1 MLKIALEIDIE
12 ELIKKALQVEDK
24 RGRDIVVRR
33 FGLKSPDMYTLA
45 SLGEE
50 YGLTRERVRQI
61 EASTLN
67 GIRERIKEEKQTLLF
82 LELMEK
88 YLESVSRVRRSDFLA
103 RDIAM
108 LCDAHKEY
116 HPVFENKLNFLAK
129 VLGHPYIKDET
140 QDIHTTWYL
149 DSETHDLAVKLI
161 AKLLKHKEHNFDR
174 YMEEI
179 RGEHNL
185 SESVILNYLSLSK
198 NFGTGPYGHMGATH
212 WLRVNPKT
220 VKDKAYLVLEQK
232 GEPMHF
238 MEIARL
244 VNEMSDKKKAHATVH
259 NELIRDP
266 RFVLMGRGTY
276 SLNE

>member
-1 MLKIALEIDIE
+1 MLKIALEIDID
-12 ELIKKALQVEDK
+12 ELVKKALQVDDK

-33 FGLKSPDMYTLA
+33 FGLKSPDLYTLA
-45 SLGEE
+45 SLGGE
-50 YGLTRERVRQI
+50 YNLTRERIRQI

-67 GIRERIKEEKQTLLF
+67 GIKERIKEEKQTLLF

-103 RDIAM
+103 KDIAM
-108 LCDAHKEY
+108 LSNTHEDYE
-116 HPVFENKLNFLAK
+116 PVFENKLNFLAK
-129 VLGHPYIKDET
+129 VLGHPFIKDET
-140 QDIHTTWYL
+140 QDTHTTWYL
-149 DSETHDLAVKLI
+149 DVETHNLAMRLI
-161 AKLLKHKEHNFDR
+161 GKLLKFKDHDFDKYMKEVVD
-174 YMEEI
+174 
-179 RGEHNL
+179 EHDIT
-185 SESVILNYLSLSK
+185 ESVILNYLSLSK

-238 MEIARL
+238 MDIARL
-244 VNEMSDKKKAHATVH
+244 VNEMSSKEKAHATVH
-259 NELIRDP
+259 NELIRDS
-266 RFVLMGRGTY
+266 RFVLTGRGTY

>member
-1 MLKIALEIDIE
+1 MLKIAVEIDIE

-33 FGLKSPDMYTLA
+33 FGLKAPDMLTLA

-61 EASTLN
+61 EASTLD
-67 GIRERIKEEKQTLLF
+67 GIRERIKEERETLLF

-88 YLESVSRVRRSDFLA
+88 YLGSVSGVRRSDFLA

-108 LCDAHKEY
+108 LCEPNVEY

-140 QDIHTTWYL
+140 QDTHTAWYL
-149 DSETHDLAVKLI
+149 DTEIHNLAMKLI
-161 AKLLKHKEHNFDR
+161 EKLLKYKEHNFDK
-174 YMEEI
+174 YLEKIM
-179 RGEHNL
+179 GEHNL

-244 VNEMSDKKKAHATVH
+244 VNEMSDKEKAHATVH

-266 RFVLMGRGTY
+266 RFVLIGRGTY

>member
-24 RGRDIVVRR
+24 RGRDIVIRR
-33 FGLKSPDMYTLA
+33 FGLKSEDTHTLA

-61 EASTLN
+61 EASTLE

-108 LCDAHKEY
+108 LSNAADDY

-129 VLGHPYIKDET
+129 VLRYPLIKDET
-140 QDIHTTWYL
+140 QDTHTAWYL
-149 DSETHDLAVKLI
+149 DAEGHGLAMKLI
-161 AKLLKHKEHNFDR
+161 GKLLKFKEHNFDK
-174 YMEEI
+174 YVDEVMD
-179 RGEHNL
+179 EHDL
-185 SESVILNYLSLSK
+185 TESVILNYLSLSK

-212 WLRVNPKT
+212 WVHVNPKT
-220 VKDKAYLVLEQK
+220 VKDKAYLVLK
-232 GEPMHF
+232 
-238 MEIARL
+238 
-244 VNEMSDKKKAHATVH
+244 
-259 NELIRDP
+259 
-266 RFVLMGRGTY
+266 
-276 SLNE
+276 